1 MSEIKLHEQ
10 EKIFPLAAESGWF
23 QMAGIQATIQDMDFS
38 FCVEHE
44 TADKL
49 SVRVSELES
58 GATLFNV
65 PISKLDLFN
74 ANTKEKAFV
83 IFAEVAEIVESVL
96 LSSGVEKI
104 KNAIKQKRKEVISM
118 IGERPDVEIWNMES
132 EEA

>member
-1 MSEIKLHEQ
+1 MAIKLHSQ

-23 QMAGIQATIQDMDFS
+23 QMAGIQATIQDIDFS

-49 SVRVSELES
+49 SVRVSELQS
-58 GATLFNV
+58 GAKLFDV

-83 IFAEVAEIVESVL
+83 LFEEVAVKVEEII
-96 LSSGVEKI
+96 LSYGIEKI
-104 KNAIKQKRKEVISM
+104 KNAIKQKHEEVISK
-118 IGERPDVEIWNMES
+118 IGERPDVENWDMES